1 MDRRARK
8 VSDLL
13 SDASAPP
20 AAPAQRDV
28 GLDLARG
35 LLMAWIVIVIHG
47 TFWLGVLPRSIGA
60 WLLFEMPPIF
70 VITGAAYFLGEGS
83 KQGRLK
89 PANYFD
95 FLMRRGVRIY
105 VPYLAYV
112 LAAAIIVT
120 VVKWDGPLSIEEIG
134 ARLWSWVN
142 PVSRG
147 AGHTWKMLSW
157 HLWFV
162 APFLIVT
169 ALMPLV
175 TTKRVA
181 AFVKPWMLAVIASIA
196 VLALSRVTFTA
207 PLDDQ
212 LIKNTIFYAFWASF
226 GFMLAASPKRWSIGD
241 YALVLVL
248 AVAGMVGAAMLAP
261 AHVTLDMQY
270 NKFPP
275 NAVFF
280 LFSCAWIGLLLIG
293 ARLVTPAQSEAL
305 ARSPLVKPFMS
316 AGYSI
321 YLWQGVGYS
330 LAAFYGAA
338 LGLNLYV
345 IWVAAIALTIALGLL
360 FAPLER
366 VRLPKRKTG

>member
-1 MDRRARK
+1 
-8 VSDLL
+8 
-13 SDASAPP
+13 
-20 AAPAQRDV
+20 
-28 GLDLARG
+28 
-35 LLMAWIVIVIHG
+35 MAWIVIVIHG
-47 TFWLGVLPRSIGA
+47 VFWLGVLPRGPGS

-70 VITGAAYFLGEGS
+70 LITGAAYFLGEGS
-83 KQGRLK
+83 KPERLK
-89 PANYFD
+89 SANYLD

-105 VPYLAYV
+105 VPYLVYV
-112 LAAAIIVT
+112 LIAALLVT
-120 VVKWDGPLSIEEIG
+120 VIKWDGSLSLEEAG
-134 ARLWSWVN
+134 ARLWTWLN
-142 PVSRG
+142 PVTRG

-169 ALMPLV
+169 ALMPLI
-175 TTKRVA
+175 TTKRA
-181 AFVKPWMLAVIASIA
+181 PAFVKPWMLAALAGLV
-196 VLALSRVTFTA
+196 VLALGQVTFAA

-212 LIKNTIFYAFWASF
+212 LIKNTVFYAFWASF
-226 GFMLAASPKRWSIGD
+226 GFMLAAMPKRWSLAD

-248 AVAGMVGAAMLAP
+248 ATAGMAGAAMLQP
-261 AHVTLDMQY
+261 ASVTLDMQH

-280 LFSCAWIGLLLIG
+280 LFSCAWMAALLIG
-293 ARLVTPAQSEAL
+293 ARLTRETQRERL

-330 LAAFYGAA
+330 LAAYAGAE
-338 LGLNLYV
+338 LGANVYV
-345 IWVAAIALTIALGLL
+345 IWIAAIALTIVLGLM

-366 VRLPKRKTG
+366 IRLPKRKTG

>member
-1 MDRRARK
+1 
-8 VSDLL
+8 
-13 SDASAPP
+13 
-20 AAPAQRDV
+20 
-28 GLDLARG
+28 
-35 LLMAWIVIVIHG
+35 MAWIVIVIHG
-47 TFWLGVLPRSIGA
+47 IFWLGIAPRGPGS

-70 VITGAAYFLGEGS
+70 LITGAAYFLGEGA
-83 KQGRLK
+83 KPGRLK

-95 FLMRRGVRIY
+95 FLSRRLVRIY

-112 LAAAIIVT
+112 LVAALIFT
-120 VVKWDGPLSIEEIG
+120 VVKWDGPLTLDEVG
-134 ARLWSWVN
+134 ARLWAWLN
-142 PVSRG
+142 PVTRG

-169 ALMPLV
+169 ALMPLI
-175 TTKRVA
+175 TTRRLPG
-181 AFVKPWMLAVIASIA
+181 FVKPWMLAAAVGLV
-196 VLALSRVTFTA
+196 VLALGQVTFAT

-212 LIKNTIFYAFWASF
+212 LIKNTVFYAFWASF
-226 GFMLAASPKRWSIGD
+226 GFMLAARPKHWSIGD

-248 AVAGMVGAAMLAP
+248 VVVGMIGAASLQP
-261 AHVTLDMQY
+261 ASVTLDMQH

-275 NAVFF
+275 NAIFF
-280 LFSCAWIGLLLIG
+280 LFSCAWMAVLLIG
-293 ARLVTPAQSEAL
+293 ARLTRETQREAL

-330 LAAFYGAA
+330 LAAYAGSELGA
-338 LGLNLYV
+338 NIYV
-345 IWVAAIALTIALGLL
+345 IWIAAIALTIALGLL

-366 VRLPKRKTG
+366 IRLPKRKTG